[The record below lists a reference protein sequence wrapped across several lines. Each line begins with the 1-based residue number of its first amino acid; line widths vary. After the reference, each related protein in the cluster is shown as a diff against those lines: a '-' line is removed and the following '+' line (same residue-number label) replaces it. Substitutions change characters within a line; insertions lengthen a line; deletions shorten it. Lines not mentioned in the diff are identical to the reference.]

1 MAYLNHPLPP
11 WTAYI
16 RNEYLY
22 NHTKGWGEYTL
33 CDIHSVASIE
43 NRVPLFEAFLEN
55 GVNWTRRP
63 LHAFCWRTDAPL
75 PTIDQVY
82 MWNCFSSYIDVQIRA
97 RLNGLRADLLS
108 PSGVGTKSSGEYLF
122 TLDWSWENS
131 AILNTNFSTTPEHK
145 CAHVFKMDNG
155 NFYAYPNNRI
165 IWRDAA
171 FTLNRITANPGYQI
185 DTNNYSVENILR
197 GETDSSYIY
206 VIKE

>member
-11 WTAYI
+11 WSAYI
-16 RNEYLY
+16 RNEFLY
-22 NHTKGWGEYTL
+22 NHWKGWGEYTL
-33 CDIHSVASIE
+33 CDIHSVTSIE
-43 NRVPLFEAFLEN
+43 NKVPLFEAFLEN

-63 LHAFCWRTDAPL
+63 LHAFCWRVDAEK

-82 MWNCFSSYIDVQIRA
+82 MWNCFSPYIDVQIRP
-97 RLNGLRADLLS
+97 RLNGLRADLLTGKTT
-108 PSGVGTKSSGEYLF
+108 SGGEYLF

-145 CAHVFKMDNG
+145 CAHIFKMDNG

-165 IWRDAA
+165 IWRDPA
-171 FTLNRITANPGYQI
+171 FTFNRIKQNPGYQI
-185 DTNNYSVENILR
+185 DQTIYSVENILR

-206 VIKE
+206 NIQEEF